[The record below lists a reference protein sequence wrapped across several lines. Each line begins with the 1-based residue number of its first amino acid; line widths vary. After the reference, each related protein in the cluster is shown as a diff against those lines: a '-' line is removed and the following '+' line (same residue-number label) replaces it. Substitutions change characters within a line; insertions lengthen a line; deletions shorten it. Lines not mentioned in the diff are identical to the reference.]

1 MPLKLV
7 IGLVLIAHGIGHV
20 LGLFPIL
27 GWAKAD
33 GWTADS
39 WVLSG
44 PVGVTAAHA
53 LGAVLWLVA
62 LVGFVIA
69 GVGVLGMAVPAAWI
83 RPAAVVASVASL
95 IAIGLFW
102 DALPSATS
110 KVGAIGVDLA
120 VLWAVVIGHWPAS
133 DVVPG

>member
-1 MPLKLV
+1 MPLKLI

-20 LGLFPIL
+20 LGLFPIA

-44 PVGVTAAHA
+44 PVGVSATHA
-53 LGAVLWLVA
+53 LGAVLWIVA
-62 LVGFVIA
+62 LVGFVVA
-69 GVGVLGMAVPAAWI
+69 GVGVLGFAVPAAWI
-83 RPAAVVASVASL
+83 RPAAVIASVASL

-102 DALPSATS
+102 DALPSMTS
-110 KVGAIGVDLA
+110 KIGAIGVDLV

-133 DVVPG
+133 DVVPS